1 MLRRVVRRSLR
12 RRPSLSVVVVVGP
25 RQAGHLA
32 GCLDALPAGAE
43 VLVAPWGADPPPVL
57 DGRGARVLRSAAT
70 GNDARNAGV
79 AGAHRD
85 LVLLVDATQR
95 VDADAVEELAAR
107 LAVSAEPVVAGRGA
121 PSDASRLLWRR
132 GSVPSFDGAHGRF
145 PHAALPDAPAA
156 ADLPVVA
163 QDDGPWATPF
173 GTVPP
178 VAGEVADLA
187 RLVAARPDAPW
198 LAALLD
204 AVGGAF
210 LDDLEH
216 AEPADVA
223 ALADA
228 LRTIPAA
235 TLADVGVEDR
245 LRLWLVAHGHH
256 EAMSRLTV
264 DRWFTRGQLPTRVED
279 GTVLADLRV
288 PGVDVPAD
296 VLVVPVDLEA
306 SLRRVVPVA
315 GGWELTVFAS
325 ARWVDLAAHAPT
337 VTARAVHASGHRVE
351 LPVTPAPDPAATRHV
366 GTAFQNHD
374 AGAVRVDLPA
384 TVLERAGRWRVEVT
398 LEVAGLTLAGP
409 LTDRDERGSAGVL
422 AGPRDAPARLSWDP
436 AEGLLVEA
444 GPAPAAAPR
453 PAAPYALSVE
463 AGEDLVVR
471 VADGPVAELDLCLGA
486 RRVPASVERSPDGT
500 LVARFPLVL
509 DDWGLGPRALP
520 TGTWHV
526 VWRPR
531 GPVGGR
537 GGDLA
542 LSPELV
548 ARSPYDVDAPD
559 HRARVLRGLRGQLLL
574 QLQPPLADDE
584 LGPWAQQRLRSAY
597 AVTDRPVDPGLALFS
612 SYAGSGATDS
622 PRAILEE
629 LQRRHPD
636 VQPRWV
642 VADRS
647 VLPPPGVEPVLL
659 RSRAWYDALA
669 AAGTVVTNVETDRF
683 FRTRPGQRLVQTF
696 HGYPS
701 KSMGLDLWRSKNH
714 SPLRLALQLANTS
727 GNWTVALTPTPA
739 MNAHYREQYAYEG
752 TILDRGYP
760 RDDAL
765 VGPGVAERRA
775 AARARLG
782 LRDDQVAVLHAPT
795 WRDDVATNFRAAPMV
810 THLDVPRAARALGEG
825 HVLLLRGHRFHEPG
839 RSGAGARVLDVTTY
853 PEVNDLV
860 LAADAAV
867 LDYTSMRFDLAL
879 TGTPMVFLVPDLER
893 YAGTGRGFLYPFTDS
908 APGPIVATTDEAVA
922 LLRDLP
928 ALRSAHADDLARFN
942 ATYNADQ
949 DGHAAARVVEHLW
962 G

>member
-1 MLRRVVRRSLR
+1 M
-12 RRPSLSVVVVVGP
+12 VGP
-25 RQAGHLA
+25 RQAGRLA
-32 GCLDALPAGAE
+32 DCLDSLPSGAE
-43 VLVAPWGADPPPVL
+43 VLVAPWGDDPPPVL
-57 DGRGARVLRSAAT
+57 DGRGARVLRPAST

-79 AGAHRD
+79 TGAHRD

-95 VDADAVEELAAR
+95 VDAGAVEDLATR
-107 LAVSAEPVVAGRGA
+107 LTASPDPVVAGRGA
-121 PSDASRLLWRR
+121 ASDASRLLWRR
-132 GSVPSFDGAHGRF
+132 GSVPTFDPAHGRF
-145 PHAALPDAPAA
+145 PHAALPDTPPA
-156 ADLPVVA
+156 ADLTVVGHDA
-163 QDDGPWATPF
+163 GPWATPF

-198 LAALLD
+198 LADLLD
-204 AVGGAF
+204 SVGGAF

-216 AEPADVA
+216 ADPTDVA

-228 LRTIPAA
+228 LRRVPVAV
-235 TLADVGVEDR
+235 LADLGVEDR

-279 GTVLADLRV
+279 GTVLAELPV
-288 PGVDVPAD
+288 PGVDVPSD
-296 VLVVPVDLEA
+296 VLAMPVRLEA
-306 SLRRVVPVA
+306 SLRRAVPVA
-315 GGWELTVFAS
+315 GGWGLTVFAS
-325 ARWVDLAAHAPT
+325 VRWVDLAEHAPT
-337 VTARAVHASGHRVE
+337 VTARAVHASGHEVA
-351 LPVTPAPDPAATRHV
+351 LPVTPAPDPAATRHL

-374 AGAVRVDLPA
+374 SGAVRVDLPVA
-384 TVLERAGRWRVEVT
+384 ALDRAGRWRVEVT
-398 LEVAGLTLAGP
+398 LDVAGLMLAGP

-422 AGPRDAPARLSWDP
+422 ADSPDAPARLSWDP
-436 AEGLLVEA
+436 AEGLVVEA
-444 GPAPAAAPR
+444 GAGPGAASR
-453 PAAPYALSVE
+453 PAAPYAVSVE
-463 AGEDLVVR
+463 VGDDLVVR
-471 VADGPVAELDLCLGA
+471 VAEGPVGELDLCLGA
-486 RRVPASVERSPDGT
+486 RRVPATLEREPEGT
-500 LVARFPLVL
+500 VAARFPLVV
-509 DDWGLGPRALP
+509 DDWGLGSRALP
-520 TGTWHV
+520 AGTWHV
-526 VWRPR
+526 TWRPR
-531 GPVGGR
+531 GPVAGR
-537 GGDLA
+537 GGELA
-542 LSPELV
+542 LSPGLV
-548 ARSPYDVDAPD
+548 ARTPYDLDAPD
-559 HRARVLRGLRGQLLL
+559 HRARLLRGLRGQLLL

-597 AVTDRPVDPGLALFS
+597 VVTDRPVDPGLALFS
-612 SYAGSGATDS
+612 SYAGTGATDS

-629 LQRRHPD
+629 LRHRHPD
-636 VQPRWV
+636 VRTRWV

-669 AAGTVVTNVETDRF
+669 TAGTVVSNVETDRF

-714 SPLRLALQLANTS
+714 SPLRLALQLANTA

-739 MNAHYREQYAYEG
+739 MDVHYREQYAYEG
-752 TILDRGYP
+752 TILNRGYP

-765 VGPGVAERRA
+765 VGPGAAERRA

-782 LRDDQVAVLHAPT
+782 LHDDQVAVLHAPT

-810 THLDVPRAARALGEG
+810 THLDVPRAARALGDG

-839 RSGAGARVLDVTTY
+839 RTGAGARVLDVTTY

-879 TGTPMVFLVPDLER
+879 TGTPMVFLVPDLDR
-893 YAGTGRGFLYPFTDS
+893 YSGTGRGFLYPFTDS
-908 APGPIVATTDEAVA
+908 APGPLVATTDEAVT

-928 ALRSAHADDLARFN
+928 ALRTAYADDLARFN